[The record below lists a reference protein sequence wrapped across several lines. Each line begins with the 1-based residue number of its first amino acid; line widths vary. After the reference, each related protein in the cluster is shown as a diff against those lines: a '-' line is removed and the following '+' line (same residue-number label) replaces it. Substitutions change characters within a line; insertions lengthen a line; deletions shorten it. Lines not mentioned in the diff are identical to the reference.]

1 MERTVKI
8 IIVAMVLIALATS
21 CTKNVLKRN
30 FSTKTFEDD
39 LRELAKEGL
48 SDEQIND
55 LSIYIFLAA
64 MANDST
70 IMNKTYEE
78 LIKESEDLV
87 KESLE

>member
-1 MERTVKI
+1 MNITIK
-8 IIVAMVLIALATS
+8 IIVAIMVSTVLMTS
-21 CTKNVLKRN
+21 CTKNVLKRH

-39 LRELAKEGL
+39 LRELAEEGI

-70 IMNKTYEE
+70 IMNKTYEQ
-78 LIKESEDLV
+78 LIKESADLV
-87 KESLE
+87 EESLN